1 MARFTSRFLVDL
13 LMRRTQAEGGF
24 AMIVHKGDEHGGG
37 ILLQCRD
44 RGCAGALIE
53 RRWSMDGEMV
63 WHRVGPASEASEDEQ
78 KLYLDK
84 RITSD
89 PDLWIV
95 ELDIANAA
103 QLVVIWLSNA

>member
-1 MARFTSRFLVDL
+1 MARFASRFLIDL

-44 RGCAGALIE
+44 RGCAGSVIE
-53 RRWSMDGEMV
+53 RRWSMDGEML
-63 WHRVGPASEASEDEQ
+63 WDSVGPASNASEDEQ
-78 KLYLDK
+78 KAYLDK
-84 RITSD
+84 RIASD

-103 QLVVIWLSNA
+103 QLVATWLSNA